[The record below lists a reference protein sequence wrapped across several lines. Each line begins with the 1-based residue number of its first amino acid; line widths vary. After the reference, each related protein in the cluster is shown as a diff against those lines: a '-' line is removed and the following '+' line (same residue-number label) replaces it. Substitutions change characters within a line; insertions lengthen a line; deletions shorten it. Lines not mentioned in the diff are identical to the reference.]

1 MPTPFTDLLQSYA
14 DLTSSLAEKWR
25 AHTGNVAAK
34 VQRPGYKVDQAVSDL
49 AATAALATETGYL
62 LAAQAFDA
70 VSVLAAPLERNVVF
84 SESFQSPLAGATLAL
99 DGQHLVNGFGDTLP
113 ASIVA
118 IQPPQLKADE
128 TEFVLRADA
137 TGRRAGTYVGRVTT
151 VKAGASDHVDV
162 WIVVP

>member
-1 MPTPFTDLLQSYA
+1 MPTPFSDLLSSYA

-25 AHTGNVAAK
+25 AHAANVASK
-34 VQRPGYKVDQAVSDL
+34 VERPGYKLDHAVSDL

-62 LAAQAFDA
+62 LAAQAFEA
-70 VSVLAAPLERNVVF
+70 VSVVAAPLERNVVF
-84 SESFQSPLAGATLAL
+84 SEPFQSPLPGATLAL
-99 DGQHLVNGFGDTLP
+99 EGQQLINGFGDILP

-118 IQPPQLKADE
+118 IQPPQLKAGE
-128 TEFVLRADA
+128 TEFVVRADA

-151 VKAGASDHVDV
+151 VAAGASDHVVV

>member
-25 AHTGNVAAK
+25 AHAAGVASKA
-34 VQRPGYKVDQAVSDL
+34 QRPGYKVDHAVSDL

-62 LAAQAFDA
+62 LAAQAFEA
-70 VSVLAAPLERNVVF
+70 VSVVAAPLERNVVF
-84 SESFQSPLAGATLAL
+84 SEPFQSALPGATLAL
-99 DGQHLVNGFGDTLP
+99 EGQQLINGFGDILP

-118 IQPPQLKADE
+118 IQPPQLKAGE
-128 TEFVLRADA
+128 TEFVVRADA

-151 VKAGASDHVDV
+151 VAAGASDHVDV